1 MAIKIISATYSG
13 LEGQL
18 IDVEVDI
25 TRGIPYFNI
34 VGLPDAAIK
43 EAKERVRSAIVNSGF
58 EFPLGRIVVNLAP
71 ADVKKIGSLLDLPI
85 AIGILACSRQINS
98 KYIEDYI
105 LFGELSLAGDI
116 KGVKGTLPIILAGVS
131 EGKMN
136 FVLPY
141 ENLNEC
147 KYIKEAK
154 YYPFSNLRE
163 SISFLNY
170 KDMLPYDSFLL
181 EEVSKENY
189 LDFSDI
195 IGQESSKRAMEIVA
209 AGNHNILIYGSTG
222 AGKTMLA
229 NALQSILPDLTKE
242 EELEVAKVYSIAGN
256 DKLCNV
262 KRPFRNPH
270 HSITKG
276 ALIGGGNIAKAGE
289 ITLAHR
295 GVLFLDEILEF
306 KRDVLEVLREPL
318 EEGKIKINRLYGSYE
333 LPCNFIM
340 IGSFNVCP
348 CGKSGLESGDSDG
361 CNCSDN
367 QKM

>member
-1 MAIKIISATYSG
+1 MFSTIS
-13 LEGQL
+13 
-18 IDVEVDI
+18 
-25 TRGIPYFNI
+25 I

-85 AIGILACSRQINS
+85 AIGILACSKQINS
-98 KYIEDYI
+98 EYIEDYI

-154 YYPFSNLRE
+154 YYPLSNLKE

-170 KDMLPYDSFLL
+170 RDMLPYDSFLL
-181 EEVSKENY
+181 EEVSREKY

-333 LPCNFIM
+333 LPCDFIM
-340 IGSFNVCP
+340 IGSFNVCA
-348 CGKSGLESGDSDG
+348 CE
-361 CNCSDN
+361 N
-367 QKM
+367 QVR